1 MGIHEDD
8 VRHGNGPLSFL
19 QGAQGGNGQPT
30 GTDNVNTP
38 DPRQLLADLGAWS
51 GLQPKDFPFG
61 GNLNTPNKD
70 GVGGP
75 PDPHGSKTG
84 GGLAF
89 DDPHGQQTIDKIFKP
104 HG

>member
-1 MGIHEDD
+1 VGIHEDD

-19 QGAQGGNGQPT
+19 QGAQGGNGHT
-30 GTDNVNTP
+30 AGTDNVNAP

-61 GNLNTPNKD
+61 GNPNMPKKD
-70 GVGGP
+70 GVGGL
-75 PDPHGSKTG
+75 PDPHGSKVE

-89 DDPHGQQTIDKIFKP
+89 DDPHGPQTIDKIFKP